1 MLQLGDKGAAINK
14 KILAELALEVA
25 VGVEIVVQ
33 AWI

>member
-14 KILAELALEVA
+14 KILAEVA